1 MAWRGAVRASVALP
15 KVFRV
20 ANRSL
25 DPDSLLGVVDFRAFF
40 ETLRLR
46 WWVIPAVVAIA
57 VGFLWAQESDLNS
70 QPGSYFVSRT
80 YEARDQTAI
89 LASVG
94 IDPVSVRAFPDANN
108 QLLILKSAM
117 VREEI
122 ATKLGN
128 DATVTVARSRPTF
141 TLIETLESDTT
152 SSFVFQSAGVPT
164 YSFSC
169 TEPAKADCESAID
182 AYVEK
187 AAEIRSESLA
197 AGLADLRGVLVD
209 VQAKT
214 NDASIAAKLVAI
226 DALVERLDTPFAQV
240 STYEEAIGSTLKTV
254 RRPTYTFGVIA
265 GLLIAFLILLQ
276 LTYSDS
282 RVRSLRQLA
291 RSVGDDALLGVV
303 SRKVNPVSDRRVAVS
318 LHRALGLASSAT
330 LRFLPLRHEMTDTTT
345 VSRLAEMSGASHD
358 VSRPFSEL
366 GVPELTTTDRA
377 TVDVIVVQRHRDL
390 RKDATEALAALR
402 RSGRPVAGV
411 LLVD

>member
-1 MAWRGAVRASVALP
+1 MARCDVGFGSLAEGIC
-15 KVFRV
+15 V

-46 WWVIPAVVAIA
+46 WWVIPAVVAVA
-57 VGFLWAQESDLNS
+57 VGFLWAQESDLSS
-70 QPGSYFVSRT
+70 QPGSYLITRT

-108 QLLILKSAM
+108 QLLILQSAA
-117 VREEI
+117 VRKEI
-122 ATKLGN
+122 ATKLGI

-141 TLIETLESDTT
+141 TLIDTLESDAT

-169 TEPAKADCESAID
+169 TEPTKADCESAID

-197 AGLADLRGVLVD
+197 AGLADLREVLVD
-209 VQAKT
+209 VQAET
-214 NDASIAAKLVAI
+214 SDASIVAKLVAI
-226 DALVERLDTPFAQV
+226 DALVNRLDTPFAQV
-240 STYEEAIGSTLKTV
+240 STYEEALGPRIDGGQ
-254 RRPTYTFGVIA
+254 RPTYTFGIAA
-265 GLLIAFLILLQ
+265 GLLMAFLILLQ

-303 SRKVNPVSDRRVAVS
+303 SRKSNPVSQRRVALS
-318 LHRALGLASSAT
+318 LHRALGIASAT
-330 LRFLPLRHEMTDTTT
+330 NLRFLPLRHEMGDTTT
-345 VSRLAEMSGASHD
+345 VSQLAEMSGASHE
-358 VSRPFSEL
+358 VSRPFAEL
-366 GVPELTTTDRA
+366 GVPELTATARA

-390 RKDATEALAALR
+390 RKDAAEALAALR
-402 RSGRPVAGV
+402 RSSRPVAGV

>member
-46 WWVIPAVVAIA
+46 WWVIPAVVAVA

-70 QPGSYFVSRT
+70 QPSSYYISHT

-108 QLLILKSAM
+108 QLLILQSDA

-122 ATKLGN
+122 ATKLGK
-128 DATVTVARSRPTF
+128 DARVTVVRSRPTF
-141 TLIETLESDTT
+141 TLIDTLESDAT

-169 TEPAKADCESAID
+169 TEPAKADCESAIN
-182 AYVEK
+182 AYVGK

-197 AGLADLRGVLVD
+197 AGLADLREVLVD
-209 VQAKT
+209 VQAET
-214 NDASIAAKLVAI
+214 SDTSIAAKLAAI
-226 DALVERLDTPFAQV
+226 DALVERLNTPLVQV
-240 STYEEAIGSTLKTV
+240 STYEEALGPIIDGGQ
-254 RRPTYTFGVIA
+254 RPTYTFGVIT

-276 LTYSDS
+276 LAYSDS
-282 RVRSLRQLA
+282 RVRSLRQLV
-291 RSVGDDALLGVV
+291 RSVGEDALLGFV
-303 SRKVNPVSDRRVAVS
+303 SRKANPVSERRVAVS
-318 LHRALGLASSAT
+318 LHRSLGLATATT
-330 LRFLPLRHEMTDTTT
+330 LRFLPLRHDMSDTTT
-345 VSRLAEMSGASHD
+345 VTRLAEMSGASHD

-390 RKDATEALAALR
+390 RKDAAEALAALR
-402 RSGRPVAGV
+402 RSGRPVGGV

>member
-1 MAWRGAVRASVALP
+1 M
-15 KVFRV
+15 

-46 WWVIPAVVAIA
+46 WWVIPAVVALA
-57 VGFLWAQESDLNS
+57 VGFLWAQESDLSS
-70 QPGSYFVSRT
+70 QPGSYLITRT

-108 QLLILKSAM
+108 QLLILQSAA
-117 VREEI
+117 VRKEI
-122 ATKLGN
+122 ATKLGI

-141 TLIETLESDTT
+141 TLIDTLESDAT

-169 TEPAKADCESAID
+169 TEPTKADCESAID

-197 AGLADLRGVLVD
+197 AGLADLREVLVD
-209 VQAKT
+209 VQAET
-214 NDASIAAKLVAI
+214 SDASIVAKLVAI
-226 DALVERLDTPFAQV
+226 DALVNRLDTPFAQV
-240 STYEEAIGSTLKTV
+240 STYEEALGPRIDGGQ
-254 RRPTYTFGVIA
+254 RPTYTFGIAA
-265 GLLIAFLILLQ
+265 GLLMAFLILLQ

-303 SRKVNPVSDRRVAVS
+303 SRKSNPVSQRRVALS
-318 LHRALGLASSAT
+318 LHRALGIASAT
-330 LRFLPLRHEMTDTTT
+330 NLRFLPLRHEMGDTTT
-345 VSRLAEMSGASHD
+345 VSQLAEMSGASHE
-358 VSRPFSEL
+358 VSRPFAEL
-366 GVPELTTTDRA
+366 GVPELTATARA

-390 RKDATEALAALR
+390 RKDAAEALAALR
-402 RSGRPVAGV
+402 RSSRPVAGV

>member
-1 MAWRGAVRASVALP
+1 MGFGSLAEGIC
-15 KVFRV
+15 V

-46 WWVIPAVVAIA
+46 WWVIPAVVAVA
-57 VGFLWAQESDLNS
+57 VGFLWAQESDLSS
-70 QPGSYFVSRT
+70 QPGSYLITRT

-108 QLLILKSAM
+108 QLLILQSAA
-117 VREEI
+117 VRKEI
-122 ATKLGN
+122 ATKLGI

-141 TLIETLESDTT
+141 TLIDTLESDAT

-169 TEPAKADCESAID
+169 TEPTKADCESAID

-197 AGLADLRGVLVD
+197 AGLADLREVLVD
-209 VQAKT
+209 VQAET
-214 NDASIAAKLVAI
+214 SDASIVAKLVAI
-226 DALVERLDTPFAQV
+226 DALVNRLDTPFAQV
-240 STYEEAIGSTLKTV
+240 STYEEALGPRIDGGQ
-254 RRPTYTFGVIA
+254 RPTYTFGIAA
-265 GLLIAFLILLQ
+265 GLLMAFLILLQ

-303 SRKVNPVSDRRVAVS
+303 SRKSNPVSQRRVALS
-318 LHRALGLASSAT
+318 LHRALGIASAT
-330 LRFLPLRHEMTDTTT
+330 NLRFLPLRHEMGDTTT
-345 VSRLAEMSGASHD
+345 VSQLAEMSGASHE
-358 VSRPFSEL
+358 VSRPFAEL
-366 GVPELTTTDRA
+366 GVPELTATARA

-390 RKDATEALAALR
+390 RKDAAEALAALR
-402 RSGRPVAGV
+402 RSSRPVAGV